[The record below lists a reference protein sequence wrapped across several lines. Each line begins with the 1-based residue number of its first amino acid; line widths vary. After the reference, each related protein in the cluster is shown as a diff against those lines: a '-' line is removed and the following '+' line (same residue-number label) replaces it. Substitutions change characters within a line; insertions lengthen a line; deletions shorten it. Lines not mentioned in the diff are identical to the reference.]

1 MGIVEDVA
9 DELALESLKI
19 INATGD
25 DAFVRQVADAI
36 GGSSQTMEEAY
47 LTAVRV
53 RRAEQRARAVL
64 DKLSDEIASALP
76 KPGNDGAA

>member
-9 DELALESLKI
+9 DELAIESLKI

-25 DAFVRQVADAI
+25 DAFVQRIADTI

-53 RRAEQRARAVL
+53 RRAEQRAREAL
-64 DKLSDEIASALP
+64 KQIKDDMARSLPSPDDE
-76 KPGNDGAA
+76 

>member
-1 MGIVEDVA
+1 MRILEDAA
-9 DELALESLKI
+9 DALAQESLKI

-25 DAFVRQVADAI
+25 DAFVKRVADTI

-53 RRAEQRARAVL
+53 RRAEQRAWEMI
-64 DKLSDEIASALP
+64 KQIKDEMAQTLPPPDDSAQ
-76 KPGNDGAA
+76 

>member
-25 DAFVRQVADAI
+25 DAFVQRVADTI

-64 DKLSDEIASALP
+64 KQIKEEMSRTLP
-76 KPGNDGAA
+76 APDGD

>member
-25 DAFVRQVADAI
+25 DAFVQRIADTI

-53 RRAEQRARAVL
+53 RRAEQRARELLA
-64 DKLSDEIASALP
+64 KLKEDLANAQASSSD
-76 KPGNDGAA
+76 D

>member
-9 DELALESLKI
+9 DELALESLKF

-25 DAFVRQVADAI
+25 DSFVKQVADTI

-53 RRAEQRARAVL
+53 RRAEQRARQLL
-64 DKLSDEIASALP
+64 DKLKADMARPAPL
-76 KPGNDGAA
+76 PGNE

>member
-25 DAFVRQVADAI
+25 DAFVQRVADTI

-53 RRAEQRARAVL
+53 RRAEQRAREML
-64 DKLSDEIASALP
+64 KQIKDEMARTLP
-76 KPGNDGAA
+76 PPSND

>member
-1 MGIVEDVA
+1 MGVVEDAA
-9 DELALESLKI
+9 DALAQESLKI

-25 DAFVRQVADAI
+25 DAFVQHVADTI

-53 RRAEQRARAVL
+53 RRAEQRAWEVINKIKNDMAKTL
-64 DKLSDEIASALP
+64 PPPKDDDE
-76 KPGNDGAA
+76 

>member
-9 DELALESLKI
+9 DELALESLRI

-25 DAFVRQVADAI
+25 DAFVQRVADTI

-64 DKLSDEIASALP
+64 KEIMDDISRTLP
-76 KPGNDGAA
+76 APGDD

>member
-1 MGIVEDVA
+1 MGVVDDIA

-25 DAFVRQVADAI
+25 DAFVQRVADTI

-53 RRAEQRARAVL
+53 RRAEQRARDML
-64 DKLSDEIASALP
+64 KGLHDELAIGAGP
-76 KPGNDGAA
+76 IGNE

>member
-1 MGIVEDVA
+1 MGVVDDIA

-25 DAFVRQVADAI
+25 DAFVQRVADTI

-53 RRAEQRARAVL
+53 RRAEQRARDMLKGLHNELAIGAGPV
-64 DKLSDEIASALP
+64 
-76 KPGNDGAA
+76 GNE

>member
-25 DAFVRQVADAI
+25 DAFVKRVADTI

-64 DKLSDEIASALP
+64 KELKDEMANSLPPPSD
-76 KPGNDGAA
+76 D

>member
-25 DAFVRQVADAI
+25 DAFIKRVADTI

-53 RRAEQRARAVL
+53 RRAEQRAREL
-64 DKLSDEIASALP
+64 LRQLKDEMAQTLP
-76 KPGNDGAA
+76 PPKHD

>member
-9 DELALESLKI
+9 DELAVESLKI

-25 DAFVRQVADAI
+25 DAFVQQVADTI

-53 RRAEQRARAVL
+53 RRAEQRAREL
-64 DKLSDEIASALP
+64 LGRLKDEMASALP
-76 KPGNDGAA
+76 PPDND

>member
-25 DAFVRQVADAI
+25 DAFVQRVADTI

-47 LTAVRV
+47 MTAVRV
-53 RRAEQRARAVL
+53 RRAEQRARELLKTLMDELA
-64 DKLSDEIASALP
+64 LSQEPSKDV
-76 KPGNDGAA
+76 

>member
-9 DELALESLKI
+9 DELALESLRI

-25 DAFVRQVADAI
+25 DAFVKRIADTI

-53 RRAEQRARAVL
+53 RRAEQRARELLAQI
-64 DKLSDEIASALP
+64 KSEMAQSLP
-76 KPGNDGAA
+76 PPDDD

>member
-25 DAFVRQVADAI
+25 DAFVKRVADTI

-53 RRAEQRARAVL
+53 RRAEQRARVL
-64 DKLSDEIASALP
+64 LADLKAEMATSLP
-76 KPGNDGAA
+76 APSEDD

>member
-9 DELALESLKI
+9 DELALESLRI

-25 DAFVRQVADAI
+25 DAFVQRIADTI

-53 RRAEQRARAVL
+53 RRAEQRAREVL
-64 DKLSDEIASALP
+64 ATIKDEMARTLP
-76 KPGNDGAA
+76 APEDD

>member
-9 DELALESLKI
+9 DELALESLRI

-25 DAFVRQVADAI
+25 DAFVKQVADTI

-53 RRAEQRARAVL
+53 RRAEQRAREL
-64 DKLSDEIASALP
+64 LGRLKDEIAQSLP
-76 KPGNDGAA
+76 PPADD

>member
-25 DAFVRQVADAI
+25 DAFVKRIADTI

-53 RRAEQRARAVL
+53 RRAEQRARDMLRQIKDDMAR
-64 DKLSDEIASALP
+64 ALP
-76 KPGNDGAA
+76 APDVD

>member
-25 DAFVRQVADAI
+25 DAFVQRVADTI

-53 RRAEQRARAVL
+53 RRAEQRAREMLKQIKEEMART
-64 DKLSDEIASALP
+64 LP
-76 KPGNDGAA
+76 APSEDD

>member
-25 DAFVRQVADAI
+25 DAFVQRVADAI

-47 LTAVRV
+47 MTAVRV
-53 RRAEQRARAVL
+53 RRAEQRARQVL
-64 DKLSDEIASALP
+64 QTINDELATAP
-76 KPGNDGAA
+76 PPHQDD

>member
-25 DAFVRQVADAI
+25 DAFVQRIADTI

-53 RRAEQRARAVL
+53 RRAEQRARGVL
-64 DKLSDEIASALP
+64 DQIKKDLASSATAP
-76 KPGNDGAA
+76 PNE

>member
-25 DAFVRQVADAI
+25 DTFVKHVADTI

-53 RRAEQRARAVL
+53 RRAEQRAREL
-64 DKLSDEIASALP
+64 LGKLKDDLARTLP
-76 KPGNDGAA
+76 PPGDD

>member
-25 DAFVRQVADAI
+25 DAFVQRIADTI

-53 RRAEQRARAVL
+53 RRAEQRARELLTSLKEEMARTL
-64 DKLSDEIASALP
+64 EPPKDE
-76 KPGNDGAA
+76 

>member
-25 DAFVRQVADAI
+25 DAFVQRIADTI

-53 RRAEQRARAVL
+53 RRAEQRAREVL
-64 DKLSDEIASALP
+64 KTIKDEMAGKLEP
-76 KPGNDGAA
+76 PQDG

>member
-25 DAFVRQVADAI
+25 DAFVQRIADTI

-53 RRAEQRARAVL
+53 RRAEARAR
-64 DKLSDEIASALP
+64 EILAQRLLNAPTRRVSRR
-76 KPGNDGAA
+76 

>member
-25 DAFVRQVADAI
+25 DAFVQRIADTI

-53 RRAEQRARAVL
+53 RRAEQRAREMLLQVKAEMARTL
-64 DKLSDEIASALP
+64 APPSDE
-76 KPGNDGAA
+76 

>member
-25 DAFVRQVADAI
+25 DAFVQRVADTI

-53 RRAEQRARAVL
+53 RRAEQRAREMLKTITDQLARTL
-64 DKLSDEIASALP
+64 EPP
-76 KPGNDGAA
+76 KDG

>member
-9 DELALESLKI
+9 DELALETLKI

-25 DAFVRQVADAI
+25 DACVKQIADTI

-53 RRAEQRARAVL
+53 RRAEQRAREL
-64 DKLSDEIASALP
+64 LGEIKSKMAQALP
-76 KPGNDGAA
+76 PPDND

>member
-25 DAFVRQVADAI
+25 DAFVQRIADTI

-53 RRAEQRARAVL
+53 RRAEQRAREVL
-64 DKLSDEIASALP
+64 QTIKDEMAGKLEP
-76 KPGNDGAA
+76 PQDG

>member
-1 MGIVEDVA
+1 MGVVEDVA

-25 DAFVRQVADAI
+25 DAFVQRVADTI

-53 RRAEQRARAVL
+53 RRAEQRARDMLAQIKSEMARSL
-64 DKLSDEIASALP
+64 PAPDE
-76 KPGNDGAA
+76 D

>member
-25 DAFVRQVADAI
+25 DAFVQRIADTI

-53 RRAEQRARAVL
+53 RRAEQRARQLL
-64 DKLSDEIASALP
+64 DQIKQDMS
-76 KPGNDGAA
+76 KPATAPPDG

>member
-25 DAFVRQVADAI
+25 DSFVKRVADTI

-53 RRAEQRARAVL
+53 RRAEQRARKLL
-64 DKLSDEIASALP
+64 DQIKEEMARTLP
-76 KPGNDGAA
+76 APEDD

>member
-9 DELALESLKI
+9 DELALESLRI

-25 DAFVRQVADAI
+25 DAFVKRVADTI

-53 RRAEQRARAVL
+53 RRAEQRARQMI
-64 DKLSDEIASALP
+64 DQIKNEMASSLP
-76 KPGNDGAA
+76 PPKDD

>member
-19 INATGD
+19 INATDD
-25 DAFVRQVADAI
+25 DAFVQRVADTI

-53 RRAEQRARAVL
+53 RRAEQRAREL
-64 DKLSDEIASALP
+64 LGQLKDELARTLP
-76 KPGNDGAA
+76 PPIDD

>member
-1 MGIVEDVA
+1 MSKIDEIS
-9 DELALESLKI
+9 DELALQSLKI

-25 DAFVRQVADAI
+25 DEFIRRVADAI

-64 DKLSDEIASALP
+64 DDLTEELARTLP
-76 KPGNDGAA
+76 KPSDDG